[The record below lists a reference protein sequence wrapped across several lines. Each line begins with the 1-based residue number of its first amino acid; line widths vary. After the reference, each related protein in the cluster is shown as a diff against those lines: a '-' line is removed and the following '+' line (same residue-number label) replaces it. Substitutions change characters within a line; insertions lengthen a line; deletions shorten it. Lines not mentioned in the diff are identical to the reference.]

1 MKRISLSSH
10 QGKITNA
17 GASGKLPLKAVSIF
31 LNFPDHCPLLPMAHK
46 VSLNTQILLGCT
58 AGVAAGLLL
67 QSQGQTPLADN
78 TLYGARLL
86 GNLFLDLLRM
96 VLIPLVFSSIVVGVS
111 NLAAHQ
117 KMHRVWTTTLAFFFL
132 TMGVAIVLGLGAAN
146 LFRPGEGLQLAMF
159 ADATQNFQ
167 ARQMPLPEYIA
178 QFLRGLFQNPF
189 KALAQGEI
197 LAVVMIALFL
207 GIALVVGGE
216 RYRNLRILIQE
227 LQELCLLIVGWIMRL
242 APLGVAALL
251 LQLVASQNVALL
263 GSLGHFIAVVFG
275 TTLFHGLVV
284 LPLILWL
291 ITRMSPLHFL
301 RGAREALITA
311 FATSS
316 SAATL
321 PVTLRCVEQHLHVR
335 KDIAN
340 FVVPL
345 GATANMDGTA
355 LYEAAAAL
363 FVARLAGI
371 ELDLAQQLIIFF
383 IAMLGAIGA
392 PGIPSVGML
401 SMVLVLESVGL
412 PTEAIAILL
421 PIDRILDT
429 VRTAVNV
436 EGDMVGS
443 LIVQKLTDQ
452 PA

>member
-1 MKRISLSSH
+1 MKR
-10 QGKITNA
+10 
-17 GASGKLPLKAVSIF
+17 
-31 LNFPDHCPLLPMAHK
+31 
-46 VSLNTQILLGCT
+46 VSLNTQILIGCL
-58 AGVAAGLLL
+58 AGIAGGFWLAGANATPAA
-67 QSQGQTPLADN
+67 QN
-78 TLYGARLL
+78 VLYGAKLA

-96 VLIPLVFSSIVVGVS
+96 VLVPLVFSSIVVGVA
-111 NLAAHQ
+111 NLRAHDQ
-117 KMHRVWTTTLAFFFL
+117 MHRVWTTTLAFFFA
-132 TMGVAIVLGLGAAN
+132 TMGLAILIGFGAAHI
-146 LFRPGEGLQLAMF
+146 FRPGDGLQLEMF
-159 ADATQNFQ
+159 AAATKDYQ
-167 ARQMPLPEYIA
+167 ARQMPLPDYIA

-197 LAVVMIALFL
+197 LAIVMIALFL
-207 GIALVVGGE
+207 GVALVVGGE
-216 RYRNLRILIQE
+216 RYRNLRLLLQE
-227 LQELCLLIVGWIMRL
+227 LQELCLMIVGWIMRL
-242 APLGVAALL
+242 APLGLAALL
-251 LQLVASQNVALL
+251 LQLVASQQGGLL
-263 GSLGHFIAVVFG
+263 RSLGHFIVVVTG

-291 ITRMSPLHFL
+291 FTRMSPVHFL
-301 RGAREALITA
+301 KGAREALITA

-316 SAATL
+316 STATL
-321 PVTLRCVEQHLHVR
+321 PVTLRCTEQHLHVR
-335 KDIAN
+335 KDIAS

-345 GATANMDGTA
+345 GATVNMDGTA

-371 ELDLAQQLIIFF
+371 ELGFASQIIVFF
-383 IAMLGAIGA
+383 VAMLGAIGA

-443 LIVQKLTDQ
+443 LVVQRLATL
-452 PA
+452 PAGPDGGRQS

>member
-1 MKRISLSSH
+1 M
-10 QGKITNA
+10 
-17 GASGKLPLKAVSIF
+17 KLP
-31 LNFPDHCPLLPMAHK
+31 
-46 VSLNTQILLGCT
+46 SLNSQILIGCLL
-58 AGVAAGLLL
+58 GVAGGSWLAG
-67 QSQGQTPLADN
+67 SGTAAAPEV
-78 TLYGARLL
+78 LYGAKLV

-96 VLIPLVFSSIVVGVS
+96 VLVPLVFSSIVVGVA
-111 NLAAHQ
+111 NLRAHDQ
-117 KMHRVWTTTLAFFFL
+117 MHRVWTTTLAFFFG
-132 TMGVAIVLGLGAAN
+132 TMGLAVVIGFGAAH
-146 LFRPGEGLQLAMF
+146 LFRPGEGLQLEMF
-159 ADATQNFQ
+159 AEATRNYQ
-167 ARQMPLPEYIA
+167 ARQMPLPDYIA

-197 LAVVMIALFL
+197 LAIVMIALFL

-216 RYRNLRILIQE
+216 RYRNIRLLIGE
-227 LQELCLLIVGWIMRL
+227 LQELCLMIVGWVMRL
-242 APLGVAALL
+242 APLGLAALL
-251 LQLVASQNVALL
+251 LQLVATQNSALL
-263 GSLGHFIAVVFG
+263 ASLGHFIAVVIG
-275 TTLFHGLVV
+275 STLFHGLIV

-291 ITRMSPLHFL
+291 FTRISPIAFFK
-301 RGAREALITA
+301 GSREALITA
-311 FATSS
+311 FVTSS

-321 PVTLRCVEQHLHVR
+321 PITLRCAEQHLHVK
-335 KDIAN
+335 KDIAS

-345 GATANMDGTA
+345 GATVNMDGTA

-371 ELDLAQQLIIFF
+371 ELDIASQMIIFF
-383 IAMLGAIGA
+383 VAMLGAIGA

-443 LIVQKLTDQ
+443 LIVQKVAGQSTL
-452 PA
+452 A

>member
-1 MKRISLSSH
+1 MPRISLNS
-10 QGKITNA
+10 
-17 GASGKLPLKAVSIF
+17 
-31 LNFPDHCPLLPMAHK
+31 
-46 VSLNTQILLGCT
+46 QILLGCLIGI
-58 AGVAAGLLL
+58 AGGLWLNAIGPGGFR
-67 QSQGQTPLADN
+67 QD
-78 TLYGARLL
+78 TLYGAKLV
-86 GNLFLDLLRM
+86 GTLFLDLLRM
-96 VLIPLVFSSIVVGVS
+96 VLVPLIFASIVVGVA
-111 NLAAHQ
+111 NLRANQ
-117 KMHRVWTTTLAFFFL
+117 KMHRVWVTTLSFFGL
-132 TMGVAIVLGLGAAN
+132 SMALAIIIGFGAAHI
-146 LFRPGEGLQLAMF
+146 FEPGKGLQLEMF
-159 ADATQNFQ
+159 AEATKNYQ

-178 QFLRGLFQNPF
+178 QFLHGLFQNPF

-197 LAVVMIALFL
+197 LAVVIIALFL
-207 GIALVVGGE
+207 GIALVIGGE
-216 RYRNLRILIQE
+216 RYRNLRLLIQE
-227 LQELCLLIVGWIMRL
+227 LQELCLMIVGWIMRL
-242 APLGVAALL
+242 APLGIAALL
-251 LQLVASQNVALL
+251 LQLVASQNSALL
-263 GSLGHFIAVVFG
+263 GGLLHFIAVVIG
-275 TTLFHGLVV
+275 STLFHGVIV
-284 LPLILWL
+284 LPLLL
-291 ITRMSPLHFL
+291 YALTRVSPLHFW
-301 RGAREALITA
+301 RGSREALITA

-321 PVTLRCVEQHLHVR
+321 PITLRCTEQHLHVK

-340 FVVPL
+340 FVIPL
-345 GATANMDGTA
+345 GATVNMDGTA

-371 ELDLAQQLIIFF
+371 ELDIASQMIIFF
-383 IAMLGAIGA
+383 VAMLGAIGA